1 MICPKCKTSDIP
13 EIAKFCPK
21 CGASLGG
28 SQPVKKKS
36 SKSFLFG
43 GTGIPSSI
51 QGFLT
56 VDIRQCRRTKGLGW
70 DGVYD
75 FSPGLPIGYTGFYA
89 VCNNSVY
96 IQFLVE
102 NGKLSAIFLMDEEGY
117 MLKLWMGQKKELYKE
132 WVEGWF
138 TSDYV
143 TKCRYKMVK
152 YFCYFKNDI
161 FIDSNDDKNFEIA
174 EAGIQCVLW
183 EWEEIY
189 SKEILNFLGVTWD

>member
-21 CGASLGG
+21 CGASLGE

-51 QGFLT
+51 KGFLT

-70 DGVYD
+70 DGVYE

-89 VCNNSVY
+89 VCNNSEN

-102 NGKLSAIFLMDEEGY
+102 NGKLSAIFLIDEEGY
-117 MLKLWMGQKKELYKE
+117 KLELWMGQKKEL
-132 WVEGWF
+132 F
-138 TSDYV
+138 
-143 TKCRYKMVK
+143 C
-152 YFCYFKNDI
+152 CYFKNDI
-161 FIDSNDDKNFEIA
+161 IIDDEENYLNA
-174 EAGIQCVLW
+174 EDGINCVLC

-189 SKEILNFLGVTWD
+189 SKEILNFLGVTWDQLIEDAVFYAEF